1 MGGFGDTTTSGDS
14 LSRGSSQG
22 TAHPKLPVWNIVGP
36 NIALGPIRRDLIETY
51 QRWINDF
58 GTTRTLGVPPG
69 PMTLE
74 AETDWFDEAS
84 RPSST
89 RSIFTIYERATLRPI
104 GNTEWYNINHRNR
117 TAEYGLIIGEPDVR
131 GRGYGTETTQLMLD
145 YAFTALGLH
154 SVQLTVYGYNLAA
167 QRVYEKAGFKEVGRW
182 RDAVR
187 LAGNPYDII
196 YMDCLATEF
205 VSPLLYETYRPDEPR
220 S

>member
-1 MGGFGDTTTSGDS
+1 
-14 LSRGSSQG
+14 
-22 TAHPKLPVWNIVGP
+22 V
-36 NIALGPIRRDLIETY
+36 RRDLIETY
-51 QRWINDF
+51 QRWLNDF
-58 GTTRTLGVPPG
+58 GTTRTLSVSPG
-69 PMTLE
+69 PMTIE
-74 AETDWFDEAS
+74 AETEWFAEAS
-84 RPSST
+84 RASGT
-89 RSIFTIYERATLRPI
+89 RAIFTIYERATMRPI
-104 GNTEWYNINHRNR
+104 GNAEWRNINHRNR

-154 SVQLTVYGYNLAA
+154 SVQLTVFGYNLAA
-167 QRVYEKAGFKEVGRW
+167 QRVYEKAGFKEIGRW

-187 LAGNPYDII
+187 LAGNPYDIV